1 MCCSRVCFA
10 PCSPGFCDRR
20 PPMSMTAEPIDA
32 TDRYVGDRLSELRRE
47 MGLNLAEL
55 ARTSAISIA
64 ELSAIEAG
72 RGKVYSAT
80 LWRLCRALHADLD
93 DVLPPRDLTV
103 SGRA

>member
-1 MCCSRVCFA
+1 
-10 PCSPGFCDRR
+10 
-20 PPMSMTAEPIDA
+20 MSMTAEPIDEA
-32 TDRYVGDRLSELRRE
+32 DRYVGDRLSELRRE
-47 MGLNLAEL
+47 MGLNLSEL

-80 LWRLCRALHADLD
+80 LWRLCRALHADLE